1 MKKNIFIAVLILGA
15 VVCNAQKIGHMNSG
29 NLLTLLPE
37 VAKADTGIVLFQKD
51 LMLTG
56 DTLAKAFE
64 AEYKVFIEA
73 YNAGT
78 LSQLQVQKRQA
89 ELQKQQQTLQAY
101 AQQVDERVAN
111 LRKQLLQ
118 PILAKLDE
126 AIRMLTDLRRWEDA
140 KLFAQNAGQS
150 DHRRNPIFQHRR
162 YRLLVHRYDVQ
173 WRELLCAA
181 RVLHGRG

>member
-1 MKKNIFIAVLILGA
+1 MKKNIFIAVFFMSA

-29 NLLTLLPE
+29 NLLSLLPE

-126 AIRMLTDLRRWEDA
+126 AIRAVA
-140 KLFAQNAGQS
+140 KENGYSFIFDTSTGGSLYAAES
-150 DHRRNPIFQHRR
+150 DDITP
-162 YRLLVHRYDVQ
+162 LVKKKLDIK
-173 WRELLCAA
+173 
-181 RVLHGRG
+181 